1 MSTFTAAPALRT
13 ALIAA
18 CRTLFAGTEWEVF
31 SGVPGGG
38 YVPPRSLEV
47 QGVETDQS
55 AAAFGSSRQREETL
69 TIDVL
74 IGISEGGSDEIDDVI
89 TAEVYEALGKLEHHL
104 RVTDTTLGGVV
115 RECMLTRTTQ
125 VGATE
130 DQIAQGRFIE
140 ITATFTA
147 KNRIRG

>member
-1 MSTFTAAPALRT
+1 MSAFTAAPALRT
-13 ALIAA
+13 ALIAL
-18 CRTLFAGTEWEVF
+18 CRDLFDGTEWEVF
-31 SGVPGGG
+31 SGIPGGG
-38 YVPPRSLEV
+38 RCPDRSIEI

-55 AAAFGSSRQREETL
+55 AGPFGSTRGREESL

-74 IGISEGGSDEIDDVI
+74 IGISEGGGEEIDDVI
-89 TAEVYEALGKLEHHL
+89 VAEAYEALGKLERHL
-104 RVTDTTLGGVV
+104 RMVDTTLGGVV
-115 RECMLTRTTQ
+115 RECMLTSTTQ

-130 DQIAQGRFIE
+130 DQIAQGRFVE

>member
-1 MSTFTAAPALRT
+1 MSAVSAAPALRL
-13 ALIAA
+13 ALIAV
-18 CRTLFAGTEWEVF
+18 CRELFDGTDVEVF
-31 SGVPGGG
+31 SGVPGRG
-38 YVPPRSLEV
+38 YVPAKSIEI

-55 AAAFGSSRQREETL
+55 AATFGSSRGREESL
-69 TIDVL
+69 SIDVL
-74 IGISEGGSDEIDDVI
+74 IGISDGGGEEVDIPITEEAYDV
-89 TAEVYEALGKLEHHL
+89 LGKLEYYL

-130 DQIAQGRFIE
+130 DQIASGRFIE